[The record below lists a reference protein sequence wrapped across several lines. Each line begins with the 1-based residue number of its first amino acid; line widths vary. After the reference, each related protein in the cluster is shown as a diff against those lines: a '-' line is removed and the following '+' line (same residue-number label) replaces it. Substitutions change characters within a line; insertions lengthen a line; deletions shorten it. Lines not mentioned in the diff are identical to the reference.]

1 MWSLQ
6 QTAELSSQHFQ
17 EMQIP
22 RRCLAQQQVS
32 LTPQKVKMSHLV
44 GPGEGGGGGFG
55 LVLVGYEAS
64 MLMPHSP
71 CEFSLFLSM

>member
-1 MWSLQ
+1 VWSLQ
-6 QTAELSSQHFQ
+6 QTAEFSSQHFH

-32 LTPQKVKMSHLV
+32 PSAQKVKRSHLV
-44 GPGEGGGGGFG
+44 GPGEGGGGGFW

-64 MLMPHSP
+64 MLIPQSP
-71 CEFSLFLSM
+71 FEFSLLRSM